1 MSCFSSGKP
10 NNRRISR
17 SALDFPRTTIFF
29 IGRLNT
35 LSFGRICNPPACVRM
50 DGISLPD
57 LSFGRICNPT
67 AWNIGICNPG
77 SPLMSA
83 LQMPI
88 FASGGL
94 QIRQNRKGQAPQ
106 MHIPPDPLIQTKEQ
120 DLEVLLLALVG
131 AEGFVPAMPPE
142 RSEEPPTLL
151 YKPRSKT
158 SKSCS
163 LLLWALRDSNPRP
176 SACKADALNQL
187 S

>member
-1 MSCFSSGKP
+1 MSEAQVPMPDYWRRREQVLSPFGFSTYYWF
-10 NNRRISR
+10 
-17 SALDFPRTTIFF
+17 L
-29 IGRLNT
+29 IGRLNAQ
-35 LSFGRICNPPACVRM
+35 SCGRTCNPNACVRM

-88 FASGGL
+88 FASGVL

-120 DLEVLLLALVG
+120 DLRSLA
-131 AEGFVPAMPPE
+131 PC
-142 RSEEPPTLL
+142 
-151 YKPRSKT
+151 
-158 SKSCS
+158 SCG
-163 LLLWALRDSNPRP
+163 R
-176 SACKADALNQL
+176 
-187 S
+187 